1 MATKKKTQKSAGAR
15 RPAVKTASPAKRPVR
30 REVGALAC
38 FFLFIFALLGLFGV
52 DALFIRFL
60 RDVMGRIIGCGFY
73 VFPCALLFASGLLL
87 FHRGRPVRLRLWC
100 ALLFPLGIGAL
111 VHLFGPPHEGAWS
124 FAMLGALMDDGILL
138 RGGGLLGGVLALSFR
153 AVFSVVGAAVVF
165 IVSLLFLL
173 MSACQL
179 SPVRLWDALFHR
191 PRPVYEPEQPAPPA
205 VPQTVRPVM
214 PRQKRRRA
222 DIDVPVDD
230 PPKKAPET
238 TPVKIPDEDAP
249 LLPKRPEHVRTPA
262 EVLLVDTPAPDPAPF
277 PIEESVPATARPAA
291 RPDHTP
297 PAAAAPP
304 PTVTPGDAADGDAPY
319 QHPPFSLLAS
329 GRPSNTVDGTNE
341 LKGNA
346 ARLLE
351 TIQSFGIEARIVSVT
366 RGPTVARY
374 ELELDRGVKLSR
386 LTGLS
391 DDIALSLGTSGVRI
405 APVPDKMSVVG
416 IEVPNKLVSTVYI
429 RDVLSAPE
437 FTGRESLLT
446 FAVGKD
452 ISGTAVVHDLSR
464 LTHLLIAG
472 TTGSGKSVCMNSL
485 IVSLLY
491 KAAPKDVRMVMI
503 DPKMVELGIYNGI
516 PHLEVPVVTD
526 PKKAAGALHKV
537 VDEMEKRYKKFME
550 NHVRDIF
557 SYNALAARENLE
569 KMPQMVVIIDE
580 LADLMLV
587 AAKEVEESICR
598 IAQKAR
604 AAGIHL
610 VIATQRP
617 SADVITGL
625 MKANIPSRIAFAV
638 ASQLESRII
647 LDTMG
652 AEKLVGRGDML
663 LFPLGAPKPTRV
675 QGCLIT
681 GREVEAVV
689 NFVKRAGEVHYSEEF
704 MDSIERYAQQVG
716 GRRGGVQALDAGD
729 DEAYDDLLTAA
740 IDVVMDSGQASV
752 SYLQRRLKLGFSRAA
767 RLVDQMEER
776 GIVGPS
782 EGSKPRQLRITRQQW
797 QEMQMRALDVDS

>member
-1 MATKKKTQKSAGAR
+1 MPDKKKTQKPAGR
-15 RPAVKTASPAKRPVR
+15 RQPAKSTRTTKSTKPAKSAAPAKQPVR
-30 REVGALAC
+30 REVGALVC
-38 FFLFIFALLGLFGV
+38 FFLFIFSLLGLFGV

-60 RDVMGRIIGCGFY
+60 RDAVGRVVGCGFY
-73 VFPCALLFASGLLL
+73 VLPCALLFASGLLL

-100 ALLFPLGIGAL
+100 ALLFPLGLGAL
-111 VHLFGPPHEGAWS
+111 AHLFAPSEETVWS
-124 FAMLGALMDDGILL
+124 FAMLGALMDDGLLL

-153 AVFSVVGAAVVF
+153 AVFSVVGAAAVF
-165 IVSLLFLL
+165 IAGLLFLL
-173 MSACQL
+173 MSACRL
-179 SPVRLWDALFHR
+179 SPVRLWDTLFRR
-191 PRPVYEPEQPAPPA
+191 PRPVYEPEPARPA
-205 VPQTVRPVM
+205 APRAVRPAAS
-214 PRQKRRRA
+214 RRKSRRA
-222 DIDVPVDD
+222 EVDIPIDD
-230 PPKKAPET
+230 PPQKTPET
-238 TPVKIPDEDAP
+238 PFEKTVDAS

-262 EVLLVDTPAPDPAPF
+262 ETLLVDTPAPDPAPF
-277 PIEESVPATARPAA
+277 SVEE
-291 RPDHTP
+291 
-297 PAAAAPP
+297 PAAAAAHAAER
-304 PTVTPGDAADGDAPY
+304 PGSAPAASGEGSTDGDAPY
-319 QHPPFSLLAS
+319 QHPPLSLLSS
-329 GRPSNTVDGTNE
+329 GRPGNTADGTGE
-341 LKGNA
+341 LKDNA

-351 TIQSFGIEARIVSVT
+351 TIRSFGIETRIVSVT

-429 RDVLSAPE
+429 RDVLVSPE
-437 FTGRESLLT
+437 FTGRESRLT

-452 ISGTAVVHDLSR
+452 ISGAAVVHDLSR

-491 KAAPKDVRMVMI
+491 KTGPEDLRMVMI

-537 VDEMEKRYKKFME
+537 VDEMEKRYRKFME

-557 SYNALAARENLE
+557 SYNTLAAREGLE

-689 NFVKRAGEVHYSEEF
+689 DYVKRAGEVHYSEEF

-716 GRRGGVQALDAGD
+716 GRRGGAAALETGD
-729 DEAYDDLLTAA
+729 DEAYDDLFTTAV
-740 IDVVMDSGQASV
+740 DVVMESGQASV

-797 QEMQMRALDVDS
+797 QEIQMRALDTGP